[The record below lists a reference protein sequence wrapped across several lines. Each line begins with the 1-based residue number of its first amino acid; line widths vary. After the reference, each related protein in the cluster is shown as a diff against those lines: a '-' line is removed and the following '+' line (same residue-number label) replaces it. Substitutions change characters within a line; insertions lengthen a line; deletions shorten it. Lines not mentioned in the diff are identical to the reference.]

1 MTSRLHIAAG
11 CAPDVC
17 CSIIHGAVRGRVRAR
32 SVDPRRILRHLV
44 CPFVGTRQRRSD
56 VRIYLFSLTC
66 VLATPACALDSSS
79 LAGADQDADDELTLR
94 RRIWLHRNP
103 VLIIQS
109 SRINALIFGFF

>member
-17 CSIIHGAVRGRVRAR
+17 CSIIHGVVRGRVRAR
-32 SVDPRRILRHLV
+32 SVYRRQILRHLV

-79 LAGADQDADDELTLR
+79 LAAPAQIKTLMLMMSLRCVVGFGYTATLR
-94 RRIWLHRNP
+94 
-103 VLIIQS
+103 
-109 SRINALIFGFF
+109 